1 MADREQDQPIADV
14 VVAVFEPDQ
23 VDTVRQELLRQG
35 CPPGAIHVGD
45 DADLRWSLRAEQ
57 TEETDRS
64 LMAPHAGAII
74 PKESTKAAAIAIP
87 VAAAIGA
94 AICLPFAAFQMGDL
108 NVWLRLFWCAVTGAA
123 LGGIVGYIVGT
134 AMASKDQDEPG
145 AAQRGVVVRV
155 DRPSPAVDA
164 ALVALEP
171 IRVDAFD
178 ADGVV
183 QSRLATEEDRRSG
196 GVVEEVAANVERE
209 LEADPSERHR

>member
-23 VDTVRQELLRQG
+23 VDAVRQELLRQG

-45 DADLRWSLRAEQ
+45 DADLRWSLRRADRG
-57 TEETDRS
+57 DRS
-64 LMAPHAGAII
+64 LADGPHAGAII

-123 LGGIVGYIVGT
+123 LGGTIGYIVGT